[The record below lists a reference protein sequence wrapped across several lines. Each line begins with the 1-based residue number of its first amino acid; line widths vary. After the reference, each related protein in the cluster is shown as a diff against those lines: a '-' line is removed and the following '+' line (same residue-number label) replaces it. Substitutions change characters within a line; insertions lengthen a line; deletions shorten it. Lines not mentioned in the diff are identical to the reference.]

1 MHRFL
6 FILAA
11 GVLAGG
17 CTAAGDGSNGPS
29 GAPGTNSP
37 SPVPAHAY
45 DHSPTALLLRIDSGG
60 GLVPID
66 FFLDHMPRFS
76 LYGDGMIVVPGAVDA
91 SYPSPLLK
99 NLRAVQATPAE
110 VERILAAADTA
121 GLLGPDASYMVEGI
135 MDAPTT
141 TFTAI
146 VAGRKHVV
154 SAYALG
160 IDGPGGADPAVTAA
174 RARLLEFGA
183 MLADLPKFLGRDISA
198 ADAYAPTSMRVF
210 TAPYDSAADT
220 GSITRQELA
229 WPLTVDPGSGGE
241 PARAGALY
249 RCLAL
254 TDSDL
259 AIFATAAAKANG
271 LTIWKAASGRYT
283 TLVRPNL
290 PDESGCGSA
299 GA

>member
-1 MHRFL
+1 MRGFL
-6 FILAA
+6 SILAA
-11 GVLAGG
+11 GVLVAG
-17 CTAAGDGSNGPS
+17 CTAAGDGSGGPS
-29 GAPGTNSP
+29 GTAGSNSP
-37 SPVPAHAY
+37 SPVPAYAY

-66 FFLDHMPRFS
+66 FFLDHLPRLS
-76 LYGDGMIVVPGAVDA
+76 LYGDGTIVFPGAVDTI
-91 SYPSPLLK
+91 YPSPLLR

-110 VERILAAADTA
+110 VGRILAAADAA
-121 GLLGPDASYMVEGI
+121 GLLGPDADYTVGGI

-141 TFTAI
+141 TFTVF
-146 VAGRKHVV
+146 VAGRRHVV

-160 IDGPGGADPAVTAA
+160 IDGPAGADPAVTAA

-183 MLADLPKFLGRDISA
+183 LLADLGKFLGRDISA
-198 ADAYAPTSMRVF
+198 AGAYAPTSMRVF
-210 TAPYDSAADT
+210 TAAYDPATDGA
-220 GSITRQELA
+220 GVTRQELA

-241 PARAGALY
+241 LAGAGAY

-254 TDSDL
+254 TGSDL
-259 AIFATAAAKANG
+259 AAFMTAAATANA

-290 PDESGCGSA
+290 PDESGCGST